1 MHLPEL
7 LRALSPAAEAEYVWR
22 DSSGQVIGEG
32 TAVEVQAVESTWY
45 VVEGRTASGC
55 RGSDT
60 VRVEVGQQLAVE
72 AVGDTVVCRGSS
84 VQLAV
89 GRAASDA
96 EYVWYR
102 GGEEIGRGAAVWV
115 VADTAAVY
123 VVHGVRGACEGW
135 DTVVVGV
142 YPQGEVRSQDQRVC
156 RGEEVELTLEGSG
169 VRCWWEDT
177 AGVVLSQSCRYRV
190 APARTVRYVG
200 VMEDSNGCRSS
211 VEVQVVVDEPA
222 VVEVWVEP
230 AVVEVGAGQRAFI
243 RVMARSSGVARL
255 RGGVVRVRVP
265 VGVADVEGGQLDGQW
280 KEVALAVGDVTV
292 GGAVQ
297 ELGRVEIV
305 GVAGGDRSGP
315 VEVRFQG
322 EGCFVVQVRGGE
334 VERQDVCAEAL
345 VRVRLV
351 EPVQVVQRNQEV
363 EVRGSGVEEVRLYT
377 VDGRE
382 VMRGSGRSLWVGEL
396 ASGMYL
402 VRIRRG
408 DQWQTVVVL
417 LGR

>member
-60 VRVEVGQQLAVE
+60 VRVDVGQQLAVE

-89 GRAASDA
+89 RRAASDA

-102 GGEEIGRGAAVWV
+102 GGEEIGRGAAVRV

-156 RGEEVELTLEGSG
+156 RGQEVELTLEGSG

-211 VEVQVVVDEPA
+211 VEVHVVVDEPA

-265 VGVADVEGGQLDGQW
+265 VEVVDVEGGQLDGQW
-280 KEVALAVGDVTV
+280 KEVALVVGDVTV
-292 GGAVQ
+292 GGAEQ
-297 ELGRVEIV
+297 ELGRVELV
-305 GVAGGDRSGP
+305 GVAGGDRSWS
-315 VEVRFQG
+315 
-322 EGCFVVQVRGGE
+322 GGGA
-334 VERQDVCAEAL
+334 V
-345 VRVRLV
+345 
-351 EPVQVVQRNQEV
+351 P
-363 EVRGSGVEEVRLYT
+363 G
-377 VDGRE
+377 
-382 VMRGSGRSLWVGEL
+382 
-396 ASGMYL
+396 
-402 VRIRRG
+402 
-408 DQWQTVVVL
+408 
-417 LGR
+417 